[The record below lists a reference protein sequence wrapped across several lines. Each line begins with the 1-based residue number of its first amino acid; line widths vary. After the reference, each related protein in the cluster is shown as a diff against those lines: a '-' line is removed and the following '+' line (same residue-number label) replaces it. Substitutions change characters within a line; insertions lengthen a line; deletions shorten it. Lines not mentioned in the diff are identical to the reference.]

1 MTLAAAFDPL
11 AGRRVILIG
20 GKGGVGKTTVSI
32 AVALHLAASRD
43 VILFTTDPASNLADI
58 AGDELRTEALDAVAL
73 YRKFLDRNLESF
85 LELGDR
91 GTYLDKDELRRF
103 FELSLPGVDELMA
116 WMRIGAL
123 ADENPDATIVVDTA
137 PTGHTLRMLGSA
149 DHFRQFAEALD
160 SMQAKHRGMVRQFT
174 RRNVRDAMDAFV
186 EQFEAS
192 AARTRAL
199 LTDPAR
205 TSFVAVTL
213 SEPWVVEQTER
224 LVREVRADGIE
235 VPFTVLNRAIADP
248 DCVRDRERAERDAEA
263 RARLAPIVDAARS
276 CVPLDTAAA
285 IAQWASCHPEPPK
298 PPQDSLLKDSGSNR
312 RRRTVEGPPN
322 HVPQESSA
330 GNPATPPHPPSAPF
344 GSPGSLRAGSSP
356 PLKSAGAKDAR
367 IQSSAVAS
375 STTPAAR
382 AVQDDSARRITTA
395 RLTFLAGKGG
405 VGKTTSAVSIALQ
418 LANRNSGKRYT
429 VISVDPAHTLRDVF
443 ADQKPP
449 SNLTVETI
457 DTKEKWR
464 RFRDS
469 LGEEIERAIGA
480 ITPGGMTVAY
490 DAEAMKKLIEIA
502 PPGADELF
510 AITRLADLIADESQ
524 EAIIV
529 DTAPTGHFLRLIDL
543 PRTAGEWVR
552 EFMRILLHY
561 RELIPAGSLAEELIR
576 ASRALHALDEAMRSE
591 NTRVIVVTRPE
602 RIVIAESQR
611 LIAAVEERGMKIG
624 GVIAN
629 YMTPDNDCA
638 CDQSLRGFEQD
649 ALRQL
654 GRKDVIEIARRD
666 APVTILAELAALVPL
681 HNGSAVQRLRAAHR
695 A

>member
-1 MTLAAAFDPL
+1 VTLAAAFDAI

-20 GKGGVGKTTVSI
+20 GKGGVGKTTISI
-32 AVALHLAASRD
+32 AAALHLSASRE

-58 AGDELRTEALDAVAL
+58 VQGELRTEALDAASL
-73 YRKFLDRNLESF
+73 YQRFLDRNLDSF

-116 WMRIGAL
+116 WMRIGSL
-123 ADENPDATIVVDTA
+123 AEGNPDTTIVVDTA

-174 RRNVRDAMDAFV
+174 RRSVRDAMDVFV
-186 EQFEAS
+186 DQFDAEAT
-192 AARTRAL
+192 RTRDL
-199 LTDPAR
+199 LTDRER

-224 LVREVRADGIE
+224 LVRDVRADGID

-248 DCVRDRERAERDAEA
+248 DCERDRKHAERDAEV
-263 RARLAPIVDAARS
+263 RVRLAPCFDAARS
-276 CVPLDTAAA
+276 CVPLDTTHA
-285 IAQWASCHPEPPK
+285 IADWATCHPEPPK
-298 PPQDSLLKDSGSNR
+298 PPQDSLLVDPGKHR
-312 RRRTVEGPPN
+312 RRRTVEGPPA
-322 HVPQESSA
+322 HVPEGRAAVGFARQ
-330 GNPATPPHPPSAPF
+330 PPHPPSAPF
-344 GSPGSLRAGSSP
+344 GSLRSLRAGSSP

-375 STTPAAR
+375 SQAPAAR
-382 AVQDDSARRITTA
+382 AAQDDWSAAATSKRSTNRLTTA
-395 RLTFLAGKGG
+395 RLNFLAGKGG

-418 LANRNSGKRYT
+418 LANRNPGKRYT

-443 ADQKPP
+443 AQQRPP
-449 SNLTVETI
+449 ANLAVETI

-490 DAEAMKKLIEIA
+490 DADAMKKLIEIA

-510 AITRLADLIADESQ
+510 AITRLADLIADDSLA
-524 EAIIV
+524 AIVV

-576 ASRALHALDEAMRSE
+576 ASRALHALDEAMRSDA
-591 NTRVIVVTRPE
+591 TRVIVVTRLE

-624 GVIAN
+624 GIIAN
-629 YMTPDNDCA
+629 YMTPESDCA
-638 CDQSLRGFEQD
+638 CDQSLRGVEQN
-649 ALRQL
+649 ALQQL
-654 GRKDVIEIARRD
+654 GRNDVIEVARRD
-666 APVTILAELAALVPL
+666 APVTSIGELAALVPL
-681 HNGSAVQRLRAAHR
+681 QS
-695 A
+695 